1 MVYKPA
7 YNSNRTLPIV
17 GKIMFGSLYC
27 VARGY
32 QYVLE
37 VSCSIPGGGGED
49 PAFFMLPHWFVQ
61 ICIY

>member
-1 MVYKPA
+1 MAYKPA

-49 PAFFMLPHWFVQ
+49 PAFFVLTR
-61 ICIY
+61 